1 MNLGD
6 PYLKANVMRA
16 EIIVILIAIYFL
28 CKINM
33 LLNLS
38 NDLIDD
44 SKDPSA

>member
-6 PYLKANVMRA
+6 RYLKANVIRA
-16 EIIVILIAIYFL
+16 EIIVAIYFL

-38 NDLIDD
+38 NDLIEDR
-44 SKDPSA
+44 KDPWA

>member
-6 PYLKANVMRA
+6 RYLKANVIRA
-16 EIIVILIAIYFL
+16 EIIIILIAMYFL

-44 SKDPSA
+44 LKDCPA